1 MYLGLLTY
9 CVLLYLRPGDWVEAV
24 LNWPLEFAVI
34 LVTAGIG
41 LLRRVLSDAK
51 PAMPPQIPLLGLWI
65 VAVILSNATT
75 MDMASTV
82 FYGWEFTKRAIIFLM
97 FWVTVR
103 TTTQL
108 RGVCLLLVVLAGLL
122 GMQGIYQVGHGIG
135 WAGQPMY
142 WGGRIRWVGLWDGAN
157 VLSLL
162 FVIAL
167 PLAIDMVIGRW
178 SLMTRLIA
186 APSLVLLTIGLFLA
200 ASRGAWI
207 AAGAT
212 LLLYFRNRMGKAGF
226 VIGAMV
232 VAGMV
237 VFGPERLSHL
247 GVAGTDAD
255 TESAAGRVSMWAE
268 GLEMFKYNPVFG
280 IGKGHFAAYTGS
292 LIAHNTFVQNM
303 GETGMLGLF
312 AWVGLIYV
320 SIRGLR
326 AACAVDS
333 QVSAPLRATA
343 GALLAAF
350 TGYLAASFFI
360 TTDFEPLYILM
371 ALSAIVVEIGRREAG
386 LSESLF
392 AFGVREMRTVAALSA
407 SGVVVMY
414 IVTAMLSN

>member
-1 MYLGLLTY
+1 MY
-9 CVLLYLRPGDWVEAV
+9 
-24 LNWPLEFAVI
+24 
-34 LVTAGIG
+34 
-41 LLRRVLSDAK
+41 
-51 PAMPPQIPLLGLWI
+51 QI
-65 VAVILSNATT
+65 S
-75 MDMASTV
+75 
-82 FYGWEFTKRAIIFLM
+82 
-97 FWVTVR
+97 
-103 TTTQL
+103 
-108 RGVCLLLVVLAGLL
+108 
-122 GMQGIYQVGHGIG
+122 HGIG

-162 FVIAL
+162 FLIAL

-178 SLMTRLIA
+178 SLVTRVIP

-207 AAGAT
+207 AAAAT
-212 LLLYFRNRMGKAGF
+212 LLLYFRKRMGKWGF
-226 VIGAMV
+226 IVGAAV
-232 VAGMV
+232 VAAMI

-255 TESAAGRVSMWAE
+255 TESAAGRVSMWSE

-326 AACAVDS
+326 AA
-333 QVSAPLRATA
+333 SAPDSPVSDTLRATA

-350 TGYLAASFFI
+350 TGYLVASFFI

-371 ALSAIVVEIGRREAG
+371 ALSAIVLEIGRRESQ
-386 LSESLF
+386 LPESLF
-392 AFGVREMRTVAALSA
+392 AFGFQEMRIVGALSV